1 MYLRHET
8 NHVRLP
14 ASCGIERGT
23 SVLGEFSRFSEW
35 TKAVS
40 GPALKGGKVLPLTG
54 GETLSLLGQDVLRLA
69 YLMKQERYLR

>member
-1 MYLRHET
+1 VFDCPPVVELRE
-8 NHVRLP
+8 
-14 ASCGIERGT
+14 GT

-54 GETLSLLGQDVLRLA
+54 AETLSLLGQDVLRLA